1 MKLTVKSALEGDVF
15 KDIVRIHQD
24 NRGSIKAGRV
34 CKISVKN
41 GKEKLFIVRGLPVNQ
56 NDKILMDDLSREA
69 LGVELG
75 KEYEF
80 EVQETGFWGKIWW
93 ACSVADPIPR
103 IAAQLGVLSV
113 VLGALGVILGAI
125 SFF

>member
-15 KDIVRIHQD
+15 KDIVRIHQE
-24 NRGSIKAGRV
+24 NRGPIKAGRV

-41 GKEKLFIVRGLPVNQ
+41 GKEKFFIVRGLPVNQ
-56 NDKILMDDLSREA
+56 NSKILMDDISREA

-75 KEYEF
+75 EEYEF
-80 EVQETGFWGKIWW
+80 EVKEAGLWGKVWW
-93 ACSVADPIPR
+93 ACTVADTAPR

-113 VLGALGVILGAI
+113 ILGALGVILGAI
-125 SFF
+125 SLF